1 MNTPSTAE
9 PYQVKEQVRNGPLS
23 ALRDRIARI
32 ELGGRPITQRSV
44 DPASAKALN
53 ESSETSA

>member
-1 MNTPSTAE
+1 MNKPSTAE
-9 PYQVKEQVRNGPLS
+9 PYQAKEQVRDGQLS

-32 ELGGRPITQRSV
+32 ELGGRPIMQSSSTRLH
-44 DPASAKALN
+44 AKTLN